1 MRVRCR
7 DPLNMPE
14 STIDRV
20 LLVRSVEQR
29 RPRAGSPFLR
39 LTLGDRAGT
48 LPAVLWDAD
57 DAAVQTAQQ
66 GAPVRVTG
74 RLDEH
79 PRYGRQ
85 LTIETLGEPIDIPW
99 DELRDGP
106 ARSIAEIERDLD
118 ALIASVAEPHLR
130 ALLERLLGRAF
141 REAPAAKFNHHA
153 YAHGLLEHSVD
164 VALMASAAA
173 AGPGARPPDPPAAR
187 ALLRQPRK
195 PQGPQPGHGP
205 AHPTT
210 PRQAQGGGPP

>member
-1 MRVRCR
+1 MPMRRG
-7 DPLNMPE
+7 DPSNMPQ

-20 LLVRSVEQR
+20 LLVRSVER
-29 RPRAGSPFLR
+29 RRTRAGSPFLR
-39 LTLGDRAGT
+39 LALGDRAGT

-57 DAAVQTAQQ
+57 DAAVQAAQQ

-74 RLDEH
+74 RLEEP

-85 LTIETLGEPIDIPW
+85 LTVETLGEAIEIPW
-99 DELRDGP
+99 DELRDGS
-106 ARSIAEIERDLD
+106 ARAIAEIERDLD

-173 AGPGARPPDPPAAR
+173 AIFPGVDRDV
-187 ALLRQPRK
+187 
-195 PQGPQPGHGP
+195 
-205 AHPTT
+205 
-210 PRQAQGGGPP
+210 